1 MAPSDKPPAP
11 GPALPAAQPPPA
23 EASFVGEVAAQRRGH
38 DLLLTELCHPARRAF
53 PHHAHRYAYLS
64 LLLAGGYR
72 EQAAGRALVQ
82 RPLAVTFHPPD
93 LEHRDEVAEGGVRLL
108 CVEVGESW
116 LGHLREEGPLALD
129 LRALPGGEAVRLAVR
144 LFRELRQWDE
154 ATSPLLAEGL
164 AVELLAR
171 AASRARRRPVHERHP
186 PAWLGRVEELLRA
199 TFHHPPGLE
208 RLAAEAGVHPVHL
221 ARTFRHFRGCTLGAY
236 VQELRVR
243 RVWAG
248 AADPRLSLADLAL
261 EAGFADQSHCTR
273 VFRQRTGVTPGALR
287 RWLA

>member
-1 MAPSDKPPAP
+1 M
-11 GPALPAAQPPPA
+11 
-23 EASFVGEVAAQRRGH
+23 GEVATQRRGH
-38 DLLLTELCHPARRAF
+38 DLLLTELRHPARRTF

-72 EQAAGRALVQ
+72 EQAAGRVLVQ
-82 RPLAVTFHPPD
+82 RPLTVAFHPPG

-108 CVEVGESW
+108 CVEVGERW
-116 LGHLREEGPLALD
+116 LGRLREEGPLALD
-129 LRALPGGEAVRLAVR
+129 LHALPGGEAVRLAVR
-144 LFRELRQWDE
+144 LFRELRQWEE

-164 AVELLAR
+164 ALELLAM
-171 AASRARRRPVHERHP
+171 AASRARRRPPRERHP
-186 PAWLGRVEELLRA
+186 PAWLGKVEEHLRA

-221 ARTFRHFRGCTLGAY
+221 ARTFRHFRGCTPGAY

-248 AADPRLSLADLAL
+248 AADPRLPLADLAL

>member
-1 MAPSDKPPAP
+1 MAPPDPS
-11 GPALPAAQPPPA
+11 PAAGPLSPA
-23 EASFVGEVAAQRRGH
+23 APTPADSGFVGQVAARRRGD
-38 DLLLTELCHPARRAF
+38 DLLLTELCHPARRTF
-53 PHHAHRYAYLS
+53 PLHAHRHAYLS

-72 EQAAGRALVQ
+72 EQTAGRALIQ
-82 RPLAVTFHPPD
+82 RPLAVTFHPPG
-93 LEHRDEVAEGGVRLL
+93 LEHRDEVAEGGVRML
-108 CVEVGESW
+108 CVEVGERW
-116 LGHLREEGPLALD
+116 LGRLREDGPLALD
-129 LRALPGGEAVRLAVR
+129 LHALPGGAAVRLAIR

-154 ATSPLLAEGL
+154 SASPLLAEGL
-164 AVELLAR
+164 ALELLAT
-171 AASRARRRPVHERHP
+171 AAHRRPSRERQP

-199 TFHHPPGLE
+199 TFRHPPGLD

-221 ARTFRHFRGCTLGAY
+221 ARTFRHFRGCTPGVY

-248 AADPRLSLADLAL
+248 AADPRLPLADLAL

-273 VFRQRTGVTPGALR
+273 VFRQRTGLTPGALR